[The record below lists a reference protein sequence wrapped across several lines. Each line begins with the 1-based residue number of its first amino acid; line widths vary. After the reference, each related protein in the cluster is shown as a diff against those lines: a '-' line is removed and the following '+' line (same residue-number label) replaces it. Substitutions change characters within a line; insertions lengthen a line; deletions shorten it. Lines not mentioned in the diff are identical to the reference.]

1 MNALSTITSA
11 PCTWE
16 EITSFVHKVK
26 EEILSGEYNPLA
38 IEISLKA
45 MEETIKC
52 LREDKEIRQQVLDEA
67 AKYDKNFEFNGVKM
81 QVREAGVKYDYASSG
96 DSEWA
101 ILDAQVK
108 ELTEKR
114 KAREKYLC
122 SLPFEGA
129 VSAVTGEF
137 LTPPAKTSTTT
148 IVITLK

>member
-1 MNALSTITSA
+1 M
-11 PCTWE
+11 PCTWD

-26 EEILSGEYNPLA
+26 AEILSGEYNPLA

-52 LREDKEIRQQVLDEA
+52 LRGDEEIRKQVLDEA
-67 AKYDKNFEFNGVKM
+67 AKYEKNFEFNGVKM

-108 ELTEKR
+108 ELTEAK
-114 KAREKYLC
+114 KKREKFLI
-122 SLPFEGA
+122 SLPFEGVA
-129 VSAVTGEF
+129 SAETGE
-137 LTPPAKTSTTT
+137 LITPPAKTSTTT